1 MEQQTVT
8 IAKAGIHA
16 SLNARCS
23 VLAAANPCYGSYI
36 RDLRPKDNIKL
47 PDSLLS
53 RFDLLF
59 ITLDTPNMENDSHI
73 ASRVIGNHSYHTD
86 FGVKNADLFERE
98 IASKDGYLQPGE
110 MLNADRSNYDQT
122 KEE

>member
-1 MEQQTVT
+1 M
-8 IAKAGIHA
+8 
-16 SLNARCS
+16 
-23 VLAAANPCYGSYI
+23 
-36 RDLRPKDNIKL
+36 RPQDNIKL

-59 ITLDTPNMENDSHI
+59 ITLDLPDTVNDSFI

-110 MLNADRSNYDQT
+110 MLNADRSNYDQS

>member
-1 MEQQTVT
+1 MT

-23 VLAAANPCYGSYI
+23 VLAAANPSYGSYI
-36 RDLRPKDNIKL
+36 RDMRPCDNINM

-59 ITLDTPNMENDSHI
+59 ITLDTPDKEQDYII
-73 ASRVIGNHSYHTD
+73 ANRVIGNHSYKPPRGQGLD
-86 FGVKNADLFERE
+86 VFKKEMESRE
-98 IASKDGYLQPGE
+98 GYL
-110 MLNADRSNYDQT
+110 
-122 KEE
+122 